1 MISARFSTTKFN
13 KEMTNIVKYSEGFL
27 QGIERGKTEFLK
39 GLGAQTIG
47 VLKEYIDS
55 NARVN
60 PEALQHV
67 YEWYQA
73 GVGSQRLF
81 DIDYTVSNLGLSFRS
96 DFTQSTSVK
105 AGSTTPFYDKAKVM
119 ESGLAVKIKPKARD
133 FLSFEIDGQQVF
145 TKNEVTVANPGGTE
159 AAGGFERVFDSFF
172 TQYFT
177 QAFLKSSG
185 IMTFLKNPEVY
196 KKDLPAGKSMGRSKG
211 LSTGFR
217 WIATAGA
224 GN

>member
-1 MISARFSTTKFN
+1 MITTRFNTRNFN
-13 KEMTNIVKYSEGFL
+13 RDMSNIVKYSEGFL

-39 GLGAQTIG
+39 GLGAQTIQI
-47 VLKEYIDS
+47 LKEYIDS

-67 YEWYQA
+67 YEWYQT

-81 DIDYTVSNLGLSFRS
+81 DINYTVSNFGLSFMS
-96 DFTQSTSVK
+96 NFTQSTSVK
-105 AGSTTPFYDKAKVM
+105 AGSTTPFYDKAKIM
-119 ESGLAVKIKPKARD
+119 ESGLAVKIKPKTRD
-133 FLSFEIDGQQVF
+133 FLAFDVDGQQVF

-172 TQYFT
+172 TQFFT
-177 QAFLKSSG
+177 QAFLRSSG
-185 IMTFLKNPEVY
+185 LLTFLQNPEVY